1 MTVTWAT
8 CRSHLLDVV
17 VLLSEVAEHVTVVT
31 IDVPT
36 EDLDVARRTELVD
49 PHHQVSG
56 AACQTHLRE
65 GKHKSVAA

>member
-1 MTVTWAT
+1 MLH
-8 CRSHLLDVV
+8 SLDVV

-36 EDLDVARRTELVD
+36 EDLDVALRAELVD
-49 PHHQVSG
+49 PDHQVSR

-65 GKHKSVAA
+65 GKHKS